1 MNLLCLSLLVMA
13 LGISCDREE
22 QIPVE
27 HEKEVISTTKTKDD
41 IREQEVK
48 APEKGGNYVLD
59 LPDGEKLELVWIEPG
74 ELLMGSP
81 KEEPGHSNDETQ
93 HLVKLTTGYWL
104 GKYEVTQGQWVA
116 VMEDNPSNF
125 QEAGKNAPVEKIN
138 WKMANEFCRKVTERE
153 GDEGRLLEGFD
164 V

>member
-1 MNLLCLSLLVMA
+1 MRC
-13 LGISCDREE
+13 G
-22 QIPVE
+22 P
-27 HEKEVISTTKTKDD
+27 
-41 IREQEVK
+41 
-48 APEKGGNYVLD
+48 GNASS
-59 LPDGEKLELVWIEPG
+59 GRIARELVGRGRIDQPG
-74 ELLMGSP
+74 SQLVP
-81 KEEPGHSNDETQ
+81 KAGHSNDETQ